1 MNNMSISTNKR
12 NLILSFTFALL
23 FIQCQAQGELK
34 GQSIPKNAKVSI
46 STNKAKYFL
55 GENILLHFKLENTG
69 NNTFKA
75 SFGSDYRGAARSL
88 RWKVTAID
96 EQGDTVADPYPGGFC
111 MGGLGGPSDVTK
123 ENPYF
128 HSIPVLR
135 YLRFEK
141 PGTYKIKVHHDF
153 GWKAYTSE
161 EFPDAEVELV
171 LDEPSEK
178 EASKLVEAWVQEKD
192 DLGYSVGEKHNEHAA
207 FSYVRSK
214 IFLPALVEEANKGNV
229 KAIWGIGSIPTVDAT
244 ASLIDLVRSA
254 IDTIKE
260 TACRELCQR
269 LPDPYLKGE
278 LGLRNVF
285 NNDRAAARKYLVDR
299 SWDEKFAPDIRKIAT
314 DYLKTN
320 DKDWIATGAFL
331 FECVG
336 IPENSKLI
344 ADVLALEA
352 NRIYELRTDIY
363 PRPRGACMEL
373 QRAAKVL
380 IGRGAEITEDPKLA
394 GEAIF
399 YLLKIKADS
408 TFRPDDMDQTCL
420 TLLREGPPY
429 VQEHVLKFYPKPLPS
444 SMHPELR
451 KILSANNI
459 DARIEAVAIIS
470 RDSLVELK
478 DAALEI
484 LKTAKDDW
492 LFRNAEY
499 AVLKVGSNYERL
511 EVLVSRLDEE
521 EMLFDVLDAL
531 KSIFSNT
538 GGGGSNSNQDPAAVA
553 KRIKPLWEQFLIDH
567 KEELMAGKKF
577 KLPNKNIT
585 EAMFPDHYYMSL
597 NGGTKNWPKQE
608 WDK

>member
-1 MNNMSISTNKR
+1 MLISTNKR
-12 NLILSFTFALL
+12 TLFATLIFVLL
-23 FIQCQAQGELK
+23 TVQCHAQGELK
-34 GQSIPKNAKVSI
+34 DQGIPKNAQVSI
-46 STNKAKYFL
+46 STNKIKYFL

-69 NNTFKA
+69 NKTFQA

-88 RWKVTAID
+88 RWIVTATD
-96 EQGDTVADPYPGGFC
+96 ELGDTVADPYPGGFC
-111 MGGLGGPSDVTK
+111 MGGIGGPSDVTK
-123 ENPYF
+123 EDPYY

-141 PGTYKIKVHHDF
+141 PGTYKVKVHHDF
-153 GWKAYTSE
+153 GWRTHTYE
-161 EFPDAEVELV
+161 EFPDAEIQLV
-171 LDEPSEK
+171 ITQVTEK
-178 EASKLVEAWVQEKD
+178 DAEKLVDFWIKEKD
-192 DLGYSVGEKHNEHAA
+192 DPGYSVGEKHNEHAA
-207 FSYVRSK
+207 FSFVRNK
-214 IFLPALVEEANKGNV
+214 AFLPALYKEAKNGNL

-244 ASLIDLVRSA
+244 ARLLDLMGSD
-254 IDTIKE
+254 IDTIKK

-285 NNDRAAARKYLVDR
+285 DNDRAAPRKYLVDR
-299 SWDEKFAPDIRKIAT
+299 SWDEKFAIEIRKIAT
-314 DYLKTN
+314 DYLNTD

-336 IPENSKLI
+336 IPENRKLI
-344 ADVLALEA
+344 SDVLTVEA
-352 NRIYELRTDIY
+352 NRKYELRIDIY

-373 QRAAKVL
+373 QRAAKTL
-380 IGRGAEITEDPKLA
+380 LDRGTEINMNPKTA
-394 GEAIF
+394 GDAIF

-408 TFRPDDMDQTCL
+408 TFRPVDMNQICL
-420 TLLREGPPY
+420 RLLKDSPPY
-429 VQEHVLKFYPKPLPS
+429 VQEHVLKFYPKPLHT

-451 KILSANNI
+451 RILAGDNV
-459 DARIEAVAIIS
+459 DASIEAMAIIS

-538 GGGGSNSNQDPAAVA
+538 GGGGSNSNQDLAAVA

-597 NGGTKNWPKQE
+597 NRGTKNWPKQE